1 MGTFGDR
8 LKELR
13 LEKDLTQPAFGKIFN
28 VEKGTVSN
36 WENENRFPD
45 KNTLKALADYF
56 DVSLDYLLGRS
67 DIRKPLNID
76 PLFQGAGGEKFSEA
90 VETIAAHLESK
101 DKEITPK
108 KMKLL
113 KSYIDTLFDDFDDE

>member
-67 DIRKPLNID
+67 DIRKPLNI
-76 PLFQGAGGEKFSEA
+76 LYLM
-90 VETIAAHLESK
+90 IL
-101 DKEITPK
+101 
-108 KMKLL
+108 MMNR
-113 KSYIDTLFDDFDDE
+113 

>member
-76 PLFQGAGGEKFSEA
+76 PLFQVAGREKFSEA
-90 VETIAAHLESK
+90 FETISAHLESK

>member
-56 DVSLDYLLGRS
+56 DVTVDYLLGRS
-67 DIRKPLNID
+67 DIRRPFGLKGFEDSN
-76 PLFQGAGGEKFSEA
+76 EKKLSPE
-90 VETIAAHLESK
+90 VETIAAHLEGK
-101 DKEITPK
+101 NITPH
-108 KMKLL
+108 KMKML
-113 KSYIDTLFDDFDDE
+113 KRYIDDLFDDFDN

>member
-13 LEKDLTQPAFGKIFN
+13 LEKELTQPAFGRIFN

-67 DIRKPLNID
+67 NIRKPLDKIPAEENKKQKHS
-76 PLFQGAGGEKFSEA
+76 PE
-90 VETIAAHLESK
+90 VETIAAHLEEK
-101 DKEITPK
+101 NKEITPR

-113 KSYIDTLFDDFDDE
+113 KRYIDDLFDDFDDE

>member
-76 PLFQGAGGEKFSEA
+76 PLFQGAGGEKFSET